1 MKMELNID
9 RFPFK
14 LMRGMELVKYVPKRE
29 LIIKK
34 NKVTL
39 EIKYKEENGDLINKT
54 SGIFDE
60 KGKMIE
66 SVWVGWQMHSEY
78 VDGWLRSLHRYPSS
92 NDEKIDLP
100 TIKEIVEPIISGCR
114 PTRIAKEYY
123 NKPCVI
129 GYAIRP
135 TGGAIYIKTK
145 RLYKGLIVN
154 LGEMYD
160 TDFEYVQKRYD
171 EIVSDKM
178 ITQDISDEHKA
189 GIIAMKV

>member
-1 MKMELNID
+1 MKMIITNEK
-9 RFPFK
+9 FPFR
-14 LMRGMELVKYVPKRE
+14 LMKGMELVKYVPKRE

-39 EIKYKEENGDLINKT
+39 EVKYEKKDSDEMNKT

-60 KGKMIE
+60 TGKMIE
-66 SVWVGWQMHSEY
+66 SVWAGWQMHEEFF
-78 VDGWLRSLHRYPSS
+78 DGWIRALHRYPSS

-100 TIKEIVEPIISGCR
+100 TIKEIVEPIMGNCR
-114 PTRIAKEYY
+114 PIGISKEYY

-135 TGGAIYIKTK
+135 TSGAIYIKTK

-160 TDFEYVQKRYD
+160 TDFKYVQLRYD
-171 EIVSDKM
+171 EIVSNKM